1 MDEKFA
7 LDLED
12 LDKITGGDFDE
23 GELDSGDIA
32 LLRSFIIIYK
42 EQGYSKKEVLA
53 TWKGNGA
60 SNETLTYIDTHWDE
74 IHR

>member
-7 LDLED
+7 LTPED
-12 LDKITGGDFDE
+12 LDKISGGDFDE
-23 GELDSGDIA
+23 GELDKGDIA
-32 LLRSFIIIYK
+32 LLNSFIIIYK
-42 EQGYSKKEVLA
+42 EQGYSKKEVLE

-60 SNETLTYIDTHWDE
+60 SKQTLTYIDTHWDE